1 MIPGPGEFLETTD
14 YHCAGEPFR
23 ILDVGPMEGR
33 TVGDRREW
41 AMENLDDLRCFL
53 INEPRGHAD
62 MYGGFVVP
70 PNDPDGDLGI
80 VFFHK
85 DGFSTACG
93 HGTIA
98 IVTWAIDTG
107 LIAATG
113 DTVEVVVDVPSGRL
127 PTLARLHG
135 DVVTSVRF
143 QNIPAYVSATGME
156 ISTTFGTV
164 SADVSFG
171 GAFYASVNLDQMDL
185 STDAECIDDLISLG
199 RQIRAALDGSPT
211 VAHGPDGRLSN
222 LYGTI
227 FHETMDANPLHQ
239 RNITI
244 FADGQVDRSP
254 CGSGT
259 SARLALLHRSG
270 QVNLN
275 DQFLNEGIA
284 GDVFYGQII
293 ANTDAGII
301 TTVEGSAWMHATS
314 RFTLDRNDPIG
325 LGFQLR

>member
-41 AMENLDDLRCFL
+41 AMENLDDLRRFL

-113 DTVEVVVDVPSGRL
+113 DTVKVVVDVPSGRL

-135 DVVTSVRF
+135 DVVASVRF

-156 ISTTFGTV
+156 IPTTFGTV

-211 VAHGPDGRLSN
+211 VAHGPDGRLSD

-301 TTVEGSAWMHATS
+301 TTVEGSAWLHATS
-314 RFTLDRNDPIG
+314 RFTLDPNDPIG